1 MSRLKQH
8 FGREVK
14 VYQIEEYG
22 KTYSRLFYRSTG
34 TGNERFK
41 GIYAGTLVPFYG
53 MIDDGN
59 KTLIKAIMIRDKVHN
74 DRKIFTW
81 QVDLLQYLSEKTDS
95 AMLGD
100 MQTLL
105 DKYFNTPGEILISIK
120 DRNGFWKNNTNI
132 ADEIIKFFQQNE
144 YEINEKNNEIEDF
157 DITKNDTNELHNIEN
172 DKKKLRKNWHD
183 SIHIVLQKEQEER
196 INEKIAL
203 RKNKAKS
210 KAKSKA
216 KKGGNKTKRKAK
228 KSGKKTKRKKN
239 NTAKGKKNK
248 KL

>member
-14 VYQIEEYG
+14 VYEIEEYG
-22 KTYSRLFYRSTG
+22 KTYFRLFYRSTG
-34 TGNERFK
+34 TGNEKFK

-132 ADEIIKFFQQNE
+132 ANEIIKFFKQNE
-144 YEINEKNNEIEDF
+144 YEINEIQDF
-157 DITKNDTNELHNIEN
+157 DINNDTNELHNIEN
-172 DKKKLRKNWHD
+172 DKKKLSKNWRE
-183 SIHIVLQKEQEER
+183 SILIVVQKEQEER
-196 INEKIAL
+196 INEKIAS

-216 KKGGNKTKRKAK
+216 KNKAK
-228 KSGKKTKRKKN
+228 KGGKKTKRKANKSLKRKKIKN
-239 NTAKGKKNK
+239 SKM
-248 KL
+248 LRSIIY

>member
-14 VYQIEEYG
+14 VYEIEEYG

-34 TGNERFK
+34 TGNEKFK

-132 ADEIIKFFQQNE
+132 ANEIIKFFKQNE
-144 YEINEKNNEIEDF
+144 YEINEIQDF
-157 DITKNDTNELHNIEN
+157 DINNDTNELHNIEN
-172 DKKKLRKNWHD
+172 DKKKLRKNWNE
-183 SIHIVLQKEQEER
+183 SIHIVVQKEQEER
-196 INEKIAL
+196 INEKIAS

-216 KKGGNKTKRKAK
+216 KKGG
-228 KSGKKTKRKKN
+228 KKTKRKDNKSLKRKKIKN
-239 NTAKGKKNK
+239 SKM
-248 KL
+248 LRSIIY

>member
-1 MSRLKQH
+1 
-8 FGREVK
+8 
-14 VYQIEEYG
+14 
-22 KTYSRLFYRSTG
+22 
-34 TGNERFK
+34 
-41 GIYAGTLVPFYG
+41 
-53 MIDDGN
+53 
-59 KTLIKAIMIRDKVHN
+59 
-74 DRKIFTW
+74 
-81 QVDLLQYLSEKTDS
+81 
-95 AMLGD
+95 

-183 SIHIVLQKEQEER
+183 SIHIVLQKEQEKR

-203 RKNKAKS
+203 RKN

>member
-14 VYQIEEYG
+14 VYELEEYG

-59 KTLIKAIMIRDKVHN
+59 KTLRKAIMIRDEVHN

-157 DITKNDTNELHNIEN
+157 DINNDTNELHNIEN
-172 DKKKLRKNWHD
+172 DKKKLSKNWHD
-183 SIHIVLQKEQEER
+183 SIHIVVQKEQEER
-196 INEKIAL
+196 INEKIAA
-203 RKNKAKS
+203 RKN

>member
-14 VYQIEEYG
+14 VYEIKEYG

-34 TGNERFK
+34 TGNENFK
-41 GIYAGTLVPFYG
+41 GIYADTLVPFYG

-59 KTLIKAIMIRDKVHN
+59 KTLIKAIMIRDEVHN
-74 DRKIFTW
+74 NRKNFTW
-81 QVDLLQYLSEKTDS
+81 QVDLLQYLSEKTYS

-120 DRNGFWKNNTNI
+120 DQNGFWKNNTNI
-132 ADEIIKFFQQNE
+132 ADEIIKFFKQNK
-144 YEINEKNNEIEDF
+144 YEINEINEIQDF
-157 DITKNDTNELHNIEN
+157 DIKNDTYKLHNIEN
-172 DKKKLRKNWHD
+172 DKNKLGKNWHD
-183 SIHIVLQKEQEER
+183 SISIVVQKEQEER
-196 INEKIAL
+196 INEKIAS
-203 RKNKAKS
+203 RKNEIIASRINKAKS

-228 KSGKKTKRKKN
+228 KGV
-239 NTAKGKKNK
+239 KGKKNK

>member
-14 VYQIEEYG
+14 VYEIEEYG

-59 KTLIKAIMIRDKVHN
+59 KTLIKAIMIRDEVHN

-105 DKYFNTPGEILISIK
+105 DKYFNTPGEIVISIRDGK
-120 DRNGFWKNNTNI
+120 GFWENNTNI

-157 DITKNDTNELHNIEN
+157 DINNDTNELHNIEN
-172 DKKKLRKNWHD
+172 DKKKLSKNWHD
-183 SIHIVLQKEQEER
+183 SIHIVVQKEQEER
-196 INEKIAL
+196 INEKIAA
-203 RKNKAKS
+203 RKN

>member
-1 MSRLKQH
+1 
-8 FGREVK
+8 
-14 VYQIEEYG
+14 
-22 KTYSRLFYRSTG
+22 
-34 TGNERFK
+34 
-41 GIYAGTLVPFYG
+41 
-53 MIDDGN
+53 
-59 KTLIKAIMIRDKVHN
+59 MIRDKVHN

-105 DKYFNTPGEILISIK
+105 DKYFNTPREILISIK

-144 YEINEKNNEIEDF
+144 YEINEIKDF
-157 DITKNDTNELHNIEN
+157 DINNDTNELHNIEN
-172 DKKKLRKNWHD
+172 DKKKLSKNWHD
-183 SIHIVLQKEQEER
+183 SIHIVVQKEQEER
-196 INEKIAL
+196 INEKIAA
-203 RKNKAKS
+203 RKN

>member
-14 VYQIEEYG
+14 VYEIEEYG

-34 TGNERFK
+34 TGNEKFK

-132 ADEIIKFFQQNE
+132 ANEIIKFFKQNE
-144 YEINEKNNEIEDF
+144 YEINEIQDF
-157 DITKNDTNELHNIEN
+157 DINNDTNELHNIEN
-172 DKKKLRKNWHD
+172 DKKKLSKNWHE
-183 SIHIVLQKEQEER
+183 SILIVVQKEQEER
-196 INEKIAL
+196 INEKIAS
-203 RKNKAKS
+203 RKNKAKSKAKNKAKS

-216 KKGGNKTKRKAK
+216 KKGGEKTKRKAN
-228 KSGKKTKRKKN
+228 KSLKRKKI
-239 NTAKGKKNK
+239 KNSK
-248 KL
+248 MLRSIIY

>member
-14 VYQIEEYG
+14 VYEIEEYG

-74 DRKIFTW
+74 DRKNFTW

-105 DKYFNTPGEILISIK
+105 DKYFNTPREILISIK

-157 DITKNDTNELHNIEN
+157 DINNDTNELHNIEN
-172 DKKKLRKNWHD
+172 DKKKLSKNWHD
-183 SIHIVLQKEQEER
+183 SIHIVVQKEQEER
-196 INEKIAL
+196 INEKIAA
-203 RKNKAKS
+203 RKN

>member
-14 VYQIEEYG
+14 VYEIEEYG

-34 TGNERFK
+34 TGNEKFK

-132 ADEIIKFFQQNE
+132 ANEIIKFFKQNE
-144 YEINEKNNEIEDF
+144 YEINEIQDF
-157 DITKNDTNELHNIEN
+157 DINNDTNELHNIEN
-172 DKKKLRKNWHD
+172 DKKKLRKNWNE
-183 SIHIVLQKEQEER
+183 SIHIVVQKEQEER
-196 INEKIAL
+196 INEKIAS

-216 KKGGNKTKRKAK
+216 KKGG
-228 KSGKKTKRKKN
+228 KKTKRKDNKRLKRKKIKN
-239 NTAKGKKNK
+239 SKR
-248 KL
+248 LRSIIY